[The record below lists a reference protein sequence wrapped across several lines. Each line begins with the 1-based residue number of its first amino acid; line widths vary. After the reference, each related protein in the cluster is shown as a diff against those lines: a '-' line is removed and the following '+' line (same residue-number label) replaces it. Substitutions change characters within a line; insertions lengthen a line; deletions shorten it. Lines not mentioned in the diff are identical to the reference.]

1 MNGTT
6 AYILSKKYTNN
17 TVMGLGA
24 LKGAPCQVD
33 SVVRNGEVTTV
44 TLKWLDAEGG
54 EHLTSFDVN
63 DGITKYPT
71 RMITETLVASNWAN
85 KLQTL
90 NIDGIKETD
99 NGIIGLLNTATQEE
113 VDAAS
118 EAIISIK
125 AVSED
130 QITFECENVPDID
143 INIGI
148 LVLNDGTMEEGGG
161 SGKLK
166 EDLTASITV
175 GGIPTGTTYSKG
187 TKIEDILVNLLN
199 PVLFPTLTAP
209 SATLAG
215 TGNKLLKSGST
226 INVTLTA
233 TLNRGSINPAYGTS
247 GYRAGEAS
255 EYSLNGGTA
264 QTSNK
269 WTQTVSASNNSFQA
283 VINYNAGEQPLD
295 SVGNDYSNPLPA
307 GSVTTNTVKYD
318 FVDPIWANTA
328 SILAIDEL
336 ALVGKSTKQKDFV
349 FPDQTVANPEVFDI
363 PASWNV
369 TAVEVKNDLSGVF
382 EDALDQFDVTDITHD
397 DTAGNAVDYKRY
409 TFALGF
415 DTGERTVRVKWN

>member
-1 MNGTT
+1 MDIITY
-6 AYILSKKYTNN
+6 ALLKKYVKNSL
-17 TVMGLGA
+17 VGIGA
-24 LKGAPCQVD
+24 LKGAPCEVE
-33 SVVRNGEVTTV
+33 SVVRDGETTTI
-44 TLKWLDAEGG
+44 TLKWIDTDGG

-63 DGITKYPT
+63 DGATKYPT
-71 RMITETLVASNWAN
+71 RMIKETLLASDWNN
-85 KLQTL
+85 GLQTL
-90 NIDGIKETD
+90 TIDDIKETD
-99 NGIIGLLNTATQEE
+99 NGIIGLLNDATQEE
-113 VDAAS
+113 VTAAS
-118 EAIISIK
+118 EAIISIHS
-125 AVSED
+125 VTD
-130 QITFECENVPDID
+130 DHITFECETTPTID

-175 GGIPTGTTYSKG
+175 GGIPTGTTYTKG

-209 SATLAG
+209 SGSLAG

-226 INVTLTA
+226 ISVTLTA

-255 EYSLNGGTA
+255 GYSLNGGTA

-336 ALVGKSTKQKDFV
+336 ALVAKSTKQKDLV

-369 TAVEVKNDLSGVF
+369 TAVEVKNDLSGAF
-382 EDALDQFDVTDITHD
+382 EDALDQFDVTDVTHD
-397 DTAGNAVDYKRY
+397 DAAGNAVDYKRY

>member
-1 MNGTT
+1 MDIITY
-6 AYILSKKYTNN
+6 ALLKKYVKNSL
-17 TVMGLGA
+17 VGIGA
-24 LKGAPCQVD
+24 LKGAPCEVE
-33 SVVRNGEVTTV
+33 SVVRDGETTTI
-44 TLKWLDAEGG
+44 TLKWIDTDGG

-63 DGITKYPT
+63 DGTTKYPT
-71 RMITETLVASNWAN
+71 RMIKETLLASGWNN
-85 KLQTL
+85 GLQTL
-90 NIDGIKETD
+90 TIDDIKETD
-99 NGIIGLLNTATQEE
+99 NGIIGLLNDATQEE
-113 VDAAS
+113 VTAAS
-118 EAIISIK
+118 EAIISIHS
-125 AVSED
+125 VTD
-130 QITFECENVPDID
+130 DHITFECETTPTID

-175 GGIPTGTTYSKG
+175 GGIPTGTTYAKG

-209 SATLAG
+209 SGSLAG

-226 INVTLTA
+226 ISVTLTA

-255 EYSLNGGTA
+255 GYSLNGGTV

-269 WTQTVSASNNSFQA
+269 WTQTVSASNKSFQV
-283 VINYNAGEQPLD
+283 VINYNAGEQPKD
-295 SVGNDYSNPLPA
+295 SKGNDYSTPLSA
-307 GSVTTNTVKYD
+307 GSVTSNTVKYD

-336 ALVGKSTKQKDFV
+336 ALVAKSTGQKDLV

-369 TAVEVKNDLSGVF
+369 TAVEVKNDLSGAF

-397 DTAGNAVDYKRY
+397 DAAGNAVDYKRY

>member
-6 AYILSKKYTNN
+6 AYILSRKYTND
-17 TVMGLGA
+17 TVIGLGA
-24 LKGAPCQVD
+24 LKGAPCEVD
-33 SVVRNGEVTTV
+33 SVVRDGETTTV
-44 TLKWLDAEGG
+44 TLKWIDDNGN
-54 EHLTSFDVN
+54 EHLTSFDIN
-63 DGITKYPT
+63 DGKTKYPT
-71 RMITETLVASNWAN
+71 RMIKETLLASNWDN

-90 NIDGIKETD
+90 FIDDVKETD
-99 NGIIGLLNTATQEE
+99 NGVVGLLNDATQEE

-118 EAIISIK
+118 EAIIAIK
-125 AVSED
+125 TVEENK
-130 QITFECENVPDID
+130 ITFECEKVPNVD

-148 LVLNDGTMEEGGG
+148 LILNDGTFEEGG

-166 EDLTASITV
+166 EDLTSSIAV
-175 GGIPTGTTYSKG
+175 GGIPVGTTYAKG

-209 SATLAG
+209 SGSLAG

-233 TLNRGSINPAYGTS
+233 TLNRGSINPAYGTQ

-255 EYSLNGGTA
+255 GYSLNGGTA
-264 QTSNK
+264 QASNK

-328 SILAIDEL
+328 SILAVDEL
-336 ALVGKSTKQKDFV
+336 ALVAKSTKQKDLL

-363 PASWNV
+363 PTSWNV
-369 TAVEVKNDLSGVF
+369 TAVEVKNDLSGAF
-382 EDALDQFDVTDITHD
+382 EDALDQFDITDVTHD
-397 DTAGNAVDYKRY
+397 DAAGNAVDYKRY

>member
-1 MNGTT
+1 MDIITY
-6 AYILSKKYTNN
+6 ALLKKYVKNSL
-17 TVMGLGA
+17 VGIGA
-24 LKGAPCQVD
+24 LKGAPCEVE
-33 SVVRNGEVTTV
+33 SVVRDGETTTI
-44 TLKWLDAEGG
+44 TLKWIDTDGG

-63 DGITKYPT
+63 DGATKYPT
-71 RMITETLVASNWAN
+71 RMIKETLLASGWNN
-85 KLQTL
+85 GLQTL
-90 NIDGIKETD
+90 TIDDIKETD
-99 NGIIGLLNTATQEE
+99 NGIIGLLNDATQEE
-113 VDAAS
+113 VTAAS
-118 EAIISIK
+118 EAIISIHS
-125 AVSED
+125 VTD
-130 QITFECENVPDID
+130 DHITFECETTPTID

-175 GGIPTGTTYSKG
+175 GGIPTGTTYAKG

-209 SATLAG
+209 SGSLAG

-226 INVTLTA
+226 ISVTLTA

-255 EYSLNGGTA
+255 GYSLNGGTA
-264 QTSNK
+264 QVSNK
-269 WTQTVSASNNSFQA
+269 WTQIVSASNNSFQA

-336 ALVGKSTKQKDFV
+336 ALVAKSTKQKDLV
-349 FPDQTVANPEVFDI
+349 FPDQTVANPEMFDI

-369 TAVEVKNDLSGVF
+369 TAVEVKNDLSGAF

-397 DTAGNAVDYKRY
+397 DAAGNAVDYKRY